1 MALDTVRP
9 LPKTKFGNKYV
20 LVTIDH
26 YSKWCEM
33 KPIKEHIIETTTK
46 FLEEEIIYK
55 FGVPKCVFI
64 DNGEEWMA
72 KFDMMCKS
80 FGITH

>member
-1 MALDTVRP
+1 
-9 LPKTKFGNKYV
+9 
-20 LVTIDH
+20 
-26 YSKWCEM
+26 M